1 MKVLETPISPFQ
13 QNAPVVFCEK
23 TNQCIFVDPGD
34 EVEKII
40 ASIEKLDLKPIS
52 IVLTHGHID
61 HAGAALKLSNLM
73 NLEIIG
79 PHKDD
84 KFLLDSLE
92 TQGQIFGIQS
102 KCFKPK
108 RWLGEG
114 DLILLGDD
122 VLEVYHCPG
131 HTPGHII
138 LVSHK
143 SKIIIAGDVIFKGS
157 IGRTDFP
164 RGNHKQ
170 LLESI
175 KCKVLSCND
184 DYSIY
189 SGHGPVTSVGLE
201 RKTNPF
207 LLDA

>member
-1 MKVLETPISPFQ
+1 M
-13 QNAPVVFCEK
+13 
-23 TNQCIFVDPGD
+23 
-34 EVEKII
+34 
-40 ASIEKLDLKPIS
+40 
-52 IVLTHGHID
+52 
-61 HAGAALKLSNLM
+61 
-73 NLEIIG
+73 
-79 PHKDD
+79 
-84 KFLLDSLE
+84 E

-102 KCFKPK
+102 KCFEPK
-108 RWLGEG
+108 RWLEEG
-114 DLILLGDD
+114 DLIQLGND

-175 KCKVLSCND
+175 KYKVLSCND
-184 DYSIY
+184 DYCIY
-189 SGHGPVTSVGLE
+189 SGHGPATSVGLE

-207 LLDA
+207 LVDA